1 MAISNFVIT
10 IVGLGAVAYLMKS
23 DIRGSSAMLRR
34 NLKHIRGWMEEQGA
48 AAEQTISKEAKQVTE
63 SKPAQ
68 QPPVRDP
75 AKPE

>member
-1 MAISNFVIT
+1 MNIASRGGGPPLLHSYREEGKCSFWITSLLVKPPTNF
-10 IVGLGAVAYLMKS
+10 
-23 DIRGSSAMLRR
+23 R
-34 NLKHIRGWMEEQGA
+34 
-48 AAEQTISKEAKQVTE
+48 QTISKEAKQVTE